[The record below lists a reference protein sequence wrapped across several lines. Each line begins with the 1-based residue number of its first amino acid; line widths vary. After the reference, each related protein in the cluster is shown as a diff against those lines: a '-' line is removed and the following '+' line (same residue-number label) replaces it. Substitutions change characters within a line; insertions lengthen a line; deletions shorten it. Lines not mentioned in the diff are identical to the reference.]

1 MNKLK
6 RQEGDFLHL
15 LLSTLTKQRQA
26 MLKTVEKMQL
36 RAIVQ
41 IVYNVLMGNR
51 ELNQS
56 DKTSLIKHKMVICCY
71 VNQSLSDKERKR
83 LLVKY
88 SSHFIKI

>member
-6 RQEGDFLHL
+6 RQEGDFLRL
-15 LLSTLTKQRQA
+15 LLSISTKQRQA
-26 MLKTVEKMQL
+26 ILKMVEKTQL
-36 RAIVQ
+36 RVIVQ

-56 DKTSLIKHKMVICCY
+56 DKTSLIKHKTVISRF
-71 VNQSLSDKERKR
+71 VSQSLSDKERKR

-88 SSHFIKI
+88 